1 MDGNS
6 KGKNGY
12 EFRTVWRVA
21 GTPHE
26 VMDVLG
32 DAGSLA
38 RWWPS
43 VYLSVLPLESGG
55 HGGVGKAFFLH
66 TKGWLPYTLKWKLTV
81 TEPITEQG
89 LALSAQ
95 GDLSGTGRWTFQ
107 QDGPETVVTYDW
119 RVSAS
124 KPLLR
129 RLGWLLKPVFAANHR
144 WAMARGQEALALEL
158 RRRRPGA
165 ELAGI
170 PQPAGP
176 TFVSQR
182 RRRKTAHLP
191 L

>member
-1 MDGNS
+1 MGGNS
-6 KGKNGY
+6 KSSTDY
-12 EFRTVWRVA
+12 EFLTVWRVT

-26 VMDVLG
+26 VMEILG
-32 DAGSLA
+32 DAGALA

-43 VYLSVLPLESGG
+43 VYLKVAPLDPGTTEESA
-55 HGGVGKAFFLH
+55 KTFSLH
-66 TKGWLPYTLKWKLTV
+66 TKGWLPYTLKWRLTV
-81 TEPITEQG
+81 TEPITEKG

-95 GDLSGTGRWTFQ
+95 GDLNGTGRWTFE

-129 RLGWLLKPVFAANHR
+129 RLSWLLRPVFSANHR

-165 ELAGI
+165 DLSTI
-170 PQPAGP
+170 PLPAPP
-176 TFVSQR
+176 TFVSR
-182 RRRKTAHLP
+182 YRWPPMTTHS
-191 L
+191 